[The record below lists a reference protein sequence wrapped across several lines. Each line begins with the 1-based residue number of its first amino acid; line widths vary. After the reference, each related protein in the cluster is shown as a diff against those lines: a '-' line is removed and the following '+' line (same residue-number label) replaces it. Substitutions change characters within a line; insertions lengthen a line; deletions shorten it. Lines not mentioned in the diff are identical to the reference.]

1 MRNSA
6 NARSSFCASREKED
20 LAWEVEVRA
29 YIEQHPGSPQTIK
42 QHLAAIKML
51 FDYLVISQI
60 VPTNPAAP
68 AVSEQWH
75 TERYADNDTEFD
87 KWGGNTGIRE
97 EFETEQW
104 SGQFKCKACGKPIT
118 DGYRIQGILHH
129 GCDLECEACAQ
140 TGQI

>member
-1 MRNSA
+1 VAATGMNGIYAIALKCDENGNVTFVSGRLSTNDGLMH
-6 NARSSFCASREKED
+6 EHIGD
-20 LAWEVEVRA
+20 L
-29 YIEQHPGSPQTIK
+29 EQECTTLEEAK
-42 QHLAAIKML
+42 
-51 FDYLVISQI
+51 
-60 VPTNPAAP
+60 

-75 TERYADNDTEFD
+75 TERYADNYTEFD
-87 KWGGNTGIRE
+87 KWGGNTGIQE

-129 GCDLECEACAQ
+129 GCNLEHEACAQ